1 MKNVILLLTLLSLNL
16 TVRGTDTDSLAIEKL
31 KMRVEKLEE
40 FKDVRDEKFDDQI
53 ELLKEKNSINLDRAK
68 QELRD
73 EIRPFIWAAGAL
85 GILAAFALLGFVYQF
100 FIGVRKEAEKQL
112 KKNLQNHLKENS
124 EVLLSLIGS
133 QKHDERLK
141 SDAKIVTLSASEESA
156 STIEK
161 TLNKMGFKNV
171 DSKTID
177 KYVKLEH
184 ADLVVFNNSAKDLN
198 EDVIFEYL
206 RQSPEGVLF
215 VCFYPEYM
223 RVPKELTDKVN
234 FANKPFTL
242 YHQIMQTLTFQRLNS
257 NT

>member
-1 MKNVILLLTLLSLNL
+1 M
-16 TVRGTDTDSLAIEKL
+16 
-31 KMRVEKLEE
+31 
-40 FKDVRDEKFDDQI
+40 
-53 ELLKEKNSINLDRAK
+53 LKEKNSVNLDQAK

-73 EIRPFIWAAGAL
+73 EIRPFIWAAGAM
-85 GILAAFALLGFVYQF
+85 GFLAAFSLLGFVYQF

-112 KKNLQNHLKENS
+112 KKNLQHHLKENS

-133 QKHDERLK
+133 QRHEERMK
-141 SDAKIVTLSASEESA
+141 SEAKIVTLSASAESA

-161 TLNKMGFKNV
+161 TLSRMGFKNV
-171 DSKTID
+171 YSKTID
-177 KYVKLEH
+177 KYVKLDH

-206 RQSPEGVLF
+206 RRSPEGVLF

-223 RVPKELTDKVN
+223 KVPIELTDKVN

-242 YHQIMQTLTFQRLNS
+242 YHQIMQTLSFLRLIN